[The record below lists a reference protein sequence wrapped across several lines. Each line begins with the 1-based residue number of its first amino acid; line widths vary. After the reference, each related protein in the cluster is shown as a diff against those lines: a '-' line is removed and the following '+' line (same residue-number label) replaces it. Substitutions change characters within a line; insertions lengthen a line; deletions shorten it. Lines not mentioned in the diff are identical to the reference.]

1 MGMSRLRVSS
11 VALLLLLVS
20 FTLPNG
26 VSRKTEGRARRVAL
40 CAARMLDVRQGRLIE
55 TAVVII
61 DGDRITEA
69 GANLSIPKDAEVVN
83 LGNVTILPG
92 LIDAHTHI
100 TYHFDETG
108 HFGRRGDASR
118 AVTLK
123 YASENARRTLEAGFT
138 TIRNLAATN
147 LVDITLRDAI
157 TRGETPGPRI
167 QASSQPLVPDDVYG
181 LGNQPERVRAIRDF
195 VRARIREG
203 ADVIKVFEGVD
214 ERGAPYFT
222 ETEIRAAVE
231 EAARAGRKV
240 AVHAHEAA
248 AIKAAVKGG
257 CASIEHGTFIDDEG
271 IRLMAEHHTVLVP
284 TLYLPTHYLAHKAQF
299 DFDEDTWTFFVEL
312 QRRNLETARRAK
324 RAGVQIV
331 NGSDAVAGLH
341 GENAR
346 ELEWLVKAGLTPIE
360 AIRAATLDAAQL
372 LGLAGQVGEIRRG
385 CFADIIAVA
394 GDPTTD
400 IKLLQNVG
408 FVMKGGQVIKGQ
420 RPANLPS

>member
-1 MGMSRLRVSS
+1 MGMRRFRVSLI
-11 VALLLLLVS
+11 ALLLLLVS
-20 FTLPNG
+20 FTLPG
-26 VSRKTEGRARRVAL
+26 GASHKREERARRLAL
-40 CAARMLDVRQGRLIE
+40 RAARMLDVRQGRLIE
-55 TAVVII
+55 NAVVII

-69 GANLSIPKDAEVVN
+69 GANLKIPRDAEVID
-83 LGNVTILPG
+83 LGNATLLPG

-108 HFGRRGDASR
+108 HFGRRGDLSR

-123 YASENARRTLEAGFT
+123 YASENARRTLAAGFT

-157 TRGETPGPRI
+157 TRGESPGPRI

-181 LGNQPERVRAIRDF
+181 LATQPERVRAIRDF
-195 VRARIREG
+195 VRARMREG

-214 ERGAPYFT
+214 ETGAPYFN

-231 EAARAGRKV
+231 EAATAGRKV

-271 IRLMAEHHTVLVP
+271 IRLMALHHTALVP
-284 TLYLPTHYLAHKAQF
+284 TLYLPTHYLAHKPQF
-299 DFDEDTWTFFVEL
+299 DFGEDTWTFFAEL

-324 RAGVQIV
+324 KAGVVIV

-346 ELEWLVKAGLTPIE
+346 ELEWLVKAGLTPTE
-360 AIRAATLDAAQL
+360 AIRAATLDAAEL
-372 LGLAGQVGEIRRG
+372 LGMAEQVGEIKPG
-385 CFADIIAVA
+385 CFADIIAVK
-394 GDPTTD
+394 GDPRAD
-400 IKLLQNVG
+400 IKLLQNVM
-408 FVMKGGQVIKGQ
+408 FVMKGGQVFKAE
-420 RPANLPS
+420 RPANPAS